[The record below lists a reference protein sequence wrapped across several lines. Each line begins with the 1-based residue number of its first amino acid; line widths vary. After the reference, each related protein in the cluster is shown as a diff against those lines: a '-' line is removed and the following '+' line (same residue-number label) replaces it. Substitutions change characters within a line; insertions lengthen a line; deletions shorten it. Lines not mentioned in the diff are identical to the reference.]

1 MRCSMKLV
9 ALLALI
15 VPPAIAQPQDYPTKP
30 VRIIATFAQGGGAD
44 LTARILADRLSD
56 LWKQQVVVENRLG
69 GGGTIGAE
77 VVLRAPADG
86 YTLLL
91 ATNTHII
98 SHVVYPKVSYDFMK
112 DFAPIGLVASSPILL
127 AVHPGFKANNL
138 RELTEMLRAAPGK
151 YSYASCNVA
160 SPQHFAMETYKHALR
175 LFAVHIPHR
184 GCTPAAIDAVAG
196 HLEIVATS
204 IPSGLP
210 FVRQGKLKPIAV
222 LSRERTPS
230 APDIPTA
237 RESGIKELADF
248 ELEVYYGFM
257 APPGTPE
264 AVLTKIE
271 KDAHAVLQTADVA
284 KKFAAAGLDVLRAGP
299 VEMMK
304 KINADH
310 QKYAVAAKAANIKP
324 E

>member
-1 MRCSMKLV
+1 MLRRMKLV
-9 ALLALI
+9 ALLFLI
-15 VPPAIAQPQDYPTKP
+15 ASPAVAQDYPNKP

-127 AVHPGFKANNL
+127 AVHPSFKANNL
-138 RELTEMLRAAPGK
+138 RELTDLLRAAPGK
-151 YSYASCNVA
+151 YSYGSCNVA
-160 SPQHFAMETYKHALR
+160 SPQHFAMEIYKHALH
-175 LFAVHIPHR
+175 LSAMHIPHR

-222 LSRERTPS
+222 MSPNRSPS

-237 RESGIKELADF
+237 RESGIKDLADF

-257 APPGTPE
+257 APPGTPQ
-264 AVLTKIE
+264 AILAKIE
-271 KDAHAVLQTADVA
+271 RDAHAVLKTEDVT
-284 KKFAAAGLDVLRAGP
+284 KKFAAAGLDVMQAGP

-310 QKYAVAAKAANIKP
+310 QKYAAAAKAASIKP

>member
-1 MRCSMKLV
+1 MQRLRDLLLGL
-9 ALLALI
+9 ALLPAL
-15 VPPAIAQPQDYPTKP
+15 AHAQDYPTKP

-44 LTARILADRLSD
+44 LTARILADRLTEV
-56 LWKQQVVVENRLG
+56 WKQQVVVENRLG

-138 RELTEMLRAAPGK
+138 RELTDLLRAAPGK
-151 YSYASCNVA
+151 YSYGSCNVA
-160 SPQHFAMETYKHALR
+160 SPQHFAMEIYKHTLG
-175 LFAVHIPHR
+175 LVAVHIPHR
-184 GCTPAAIDAVAG
+184 GCTPAAVDAVAG

-222 LSRERTPS
+222 MSHDRTPS

-237 RESGIKELADF
+237 RESGIKELANF

-257 APPGTPE
+257 APPGTP
-264 AVLTKIE
+264 AAILTKIE
-271 KDAHAVLQTADVA
+271 KDAHAVLRTADVA
-284 KKFAAAGLDVLRAGP
+284 KKFAAAGLDVLSAGP
-299 VEMMK
+299 IEMMK

-310 QKYAVAAKAANIKP
+310 LKYAAAAKQANIKP

>member
-1 MRCSMKLV
+1 MQHILQRI
-9 ALLALI
+9 ALFLLI
-15 VPPAIAQPQDYPTKP
+15 LMPAIAHPQDYPSKP

-44 LTARILADRLSD
+44 LTARILADRLTEV
-56 LWKQQVVVENRLG
+56 WKQQVVVENRLG

-138 RELTEMLRAAPGK
+138 RELTDLLRASPGK

-160 SPQHFAMETYKHALR
+160 SPQHFAMETYKHTMG

-222 LSRERTPS
+222 MSRERTPS

-257 APPGTPE
+257 APPGTP
-264 AVLTKIE
+264 AAILAKIE
-271 KDAHAVLQTADVA
+271 KDAHAVLKTADVE
-284 KKFAAAGLDVLRAGP
+284 KKFVAAGLDVMIAGP

-310 QKYAVAAKAANIKP
+310 QKYAVAAKLANIKP